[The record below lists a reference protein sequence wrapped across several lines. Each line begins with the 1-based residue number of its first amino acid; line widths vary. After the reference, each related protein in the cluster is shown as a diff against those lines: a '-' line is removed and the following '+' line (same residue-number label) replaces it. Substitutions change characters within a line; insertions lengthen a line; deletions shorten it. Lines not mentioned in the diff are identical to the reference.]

1 MAVRSFTDGEGAQ
14 WTVWAVRPETRERR
28 HGEERRSGRDRR
40 EEAAA
45 RLAAP
50 PAVPGDRRA
59 TPDRRATSERRL
71 TPRSRA
77 VIIPAL
83 EQGWLC
89 FEANRERRRLAPIPP
104 DWEGCDLATLAAYH
118 RRATLSRPSSRSA

>member
-1 MAVRSFTDGEGAQ
+1 VTVRSFTDGEGAQ

-28 HGEERRSGRDRR
+28 LGAERRSGRDRR

-45 RLAAP
+45 RLAAL
-50 PAVPGDRRA
+50 PAERRATSDRRA
-59 TPDRRATSERRL
+59 ASERRL

-77 VIIPAL
+77 VIIPAF

-118 RRATLSRPSSRSA
+118 RRAALSRPSSRSA